1 MNSRMTTDKLR
12 QAIAATGDVSKL
24 QRWNKP
30 WSDDVRAYVQQ
41 LAKDGL
47 I

>member
-1 MNSRMTTDKLR
+1 MATDKLR
-12 QAIAATGDVSKL
+12 QAIEVTGDVSKL
-24 QRWNKP
+24 QQWNKP
-30 WSDDVRAYVQQ
+30 WSDDVWAYVQQ

>member
-1 MNSRMTTDKLR
+1 MATDKLR

-24 QRWNKP
+24 QQWNKP
-30 WSDDVRAYVQQ
+30 WSDDVWAYVQQ
-41 LAKDGL
+41 LAKDGQ